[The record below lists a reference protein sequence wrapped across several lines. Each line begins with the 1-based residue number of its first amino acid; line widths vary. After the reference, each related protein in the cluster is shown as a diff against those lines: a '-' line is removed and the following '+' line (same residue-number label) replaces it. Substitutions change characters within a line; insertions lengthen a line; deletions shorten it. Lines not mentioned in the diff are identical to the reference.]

1 MSDYSNT
8 FPLNKKKTYTQ
19 GFSSPPLRYN
29 VLTLL
34 LAKVYTHK
42 ELWLTIESLQLLL

>member
-1 MSDYSNT
+1 MSGYSNT

-19 GFSSPPLRYN
+19 GFSSPLRYN